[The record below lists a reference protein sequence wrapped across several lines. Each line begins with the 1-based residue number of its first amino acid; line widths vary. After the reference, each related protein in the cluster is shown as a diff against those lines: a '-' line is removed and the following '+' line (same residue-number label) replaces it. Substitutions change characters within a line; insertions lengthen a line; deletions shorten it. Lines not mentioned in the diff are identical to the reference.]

1 MAVLAALFSFSL
13 LLKSGPEPNTAMPC
27 VLGALGNI
35 NSIKLKMGQSP
46 DSGRQEARWD
56 LGSKGQAGM
65 GIVSQSTSRA
75 SCKRDDPESRLT
87 GAHLPTCKGSRGLQ
101 DSLFPLI
108 STLPHPTPPL
118 PSSCQISN
126 CLLCS
131 PTIHFSPSF
140 NLGTSGHLFF
150 CTATHPFTSRLMAFL
165 LPHLVMLK
173 LLF

>member
-1 MAVLAALFSFSL
+1 MLAVLFSFSL

-46 DSGRQEARWD
+46 DSGRQAAPRD

-75 SCKRDDPESRLT
+75 SCKRDDPESSLT
-87 GAHLPTCKGSRGLQ
+87 GAHLRTCKGSKGLQ

-108 STLPHPTPPL
+108 SSPPRPTPPPARSL
-118 PSSCQISN
+118 TVFCALRPFISAPV
-126 CLLCS
+126 S
-131 PTIHFSPSF
+131 IWAP
-140 NLGTSGHLFF
+140 LGTSSFVQQPTPSPLG
-150 CTATHPFTSRLMAFL
+150 
-165 LPHLVMLK
+165 
-173 LLF
+173 